1 MEGKQLDIRSQP
13 VCLLF
18 VDVVCSAVSA
28 CLKAATTEA
37 KKAKEGTSGT
47 LAGCNKLPTSFAE
60 EGGTFRLAPL
70 VKVGSSSGKTGCKAV
85 VCVT

>member
-1 MEGKQLDIRSQP
+1 MIQNRQMMLDDATPMRFAYVMYSVTVMHWGSSGMEGKQLDIKSQP

-37 KKAKEGTSGT
+37 KKARGRHVWNAS
-47 LAGCNKLPTSFAE
+47 
-60 EGGTFRLAPL
+60 RMQ
-70 VKVGSSSGKTGCKAV
+70 
-85 VCVT
+85 